1 MVSVIIPARNMADY
15 LRLAIESVRRQT
27 YTDWD
32 LHIVDDGSTDS
43 TPEMAAQFQADSRIH
58 YWRQPNQ
65 ERAVARNKGI
75 DCSSGKYVAFLDADD
90 SWQAEKLKKQVT
102 ELQDHPDA
110 ALCYTSVRYMRSDGS
125 LLREQ
130 RQLTVP
136 SGTVLPQ
143 LARGNFIPVSSVL
156 VRRAA
161 LEAVG
166 GFDID
171 PRLTG
176 AEDWDLWL
184 RIASIY
190 AVKAIPEELTLY
202 RLHNT
207 PRSHRLILNGTLA
220 VVQKE
225 FADPNFQK
233 LARLT
238 KAEAEAYAYLCS
250 AGFAASSITR
260 RERLKLTFKG
270 VSISPGCVASRAGL
284 LAVAR
289 TILPPLPLTLLLRL
303 AVSTRG

>member
-90 SWQAEKLKKQVT
+90 SWQAEKLKKQVA
-102 ELQDHPDA
+102 ELEDHPDA

-136 SGTVLPQ
+136 SGTVW
-143 LARGNFIPVSSVL
+143 RN
-156 VRRAA
+156 
-161 LEAVG
+161 
-166 GFDID
+166 
-171 PRLTG
+171 
-176 AEDWDLWL
+176 
-184 RIASIY
+184 
-190 AVKAIPEELTLY
+190 
-202 RLHNT
+202 
-207 PRSHRLILNGTLA
+207 
-220 VVQKE
+220 
-225 FADPNFQK
+225 
-233 LARLT
+233 
-238 KAEAEAYAYLCS
+238 
-250 AGFAASSITR
+250 
-260 RERLKLTFKG
+260 
-270 VSISPGCVASRAGL
+270 
-284 LAVAR
+284 
-289 TILPPLPLTLLLRL
+289 
-303 AVSTRG
+303 